1 MGAIL
6 LIVAVVIGGA
16 AWELTSETAGEYFAM
31 YIMEPT
37 DFGASNREP
46 ADFDTNANG
55 GVRVPMFADLKRHD
69 MGPDLAEDFALA
81 DAQTNA
87 EYTTAKLWGVVDS
100 GPWLHDGRAL
110 TITDAIL
117 LHGGEAIEGRD
128 AFAAL
133 SDEEK
138 VSVLTFLRTLQTPK
152 PNNAGGNNNPRRR
165 LRPGTAITGSN
176 EIQSLSSHQ

>member
-1 MGAIL
+1 MGCAGCHTPFLDTNSKTLPLRFPQVAIDPSANIYK
-6 LIVAVVIGGA
+6 LID
-16 AWELTSETAGEYFAM
+16 LTKK
-31 YIMEPT
+31 
-37 DFGASNREP
+37 P
-46 ADFDTNANG
+46 ADFETNDSG

-81 DAQTNA
+81 DAETNA

-117 LHGGEAIEGRD
+117 LHGGEAIEERD

-152 PNNAGGNNNPRRR
+152 PNNAGGNNPRRR
-165 LRPGTAITGSN
+165 MRPGTAATGSN